1 MDIRSRSNRFTG
13 VFISFVIITVIS
25 VGVILTLPWINRR
38 MDARLDF
45 NQEGFGSELAA
56 FSYSLYWRTVQK
68 RTGTNITPIEVFYP
82 EFSKS
87 TEGGGKDAPSDIAVQ
102 EGAAS
107 EGAGTAVSSDTADET
122 MYISSMM
129 NDFVESWY
137 HQLQNSGLDF
147 LLYDQQTGERYS
159 NTAVDLFPIV
169 EGSENAEELYQ
180 SYKKLLTVRFDS
192 EGAQTI
198 MNNYGMDEKIGNSMR
213 NWGLEVYMY
222 NLASNIEADQLAF
235 GKGRSPENITIVYGV
250 PDGSANLTSIEWESV
265 YNFQEAGFQFV
276 YIIAM
281 LFTACSAVA
290 MSIGKPG
297 GFGQGRLKNAS
308 LEFCTI
314 LFVLSFFFYDVTTQ
328 FAYGMAN
335 GILSYRMTAYEQVP
349 EAFAKVAEI
358 GLCFGTLFL
367 ALGLI
372 YLSFVPVGQLYHK
385 GINRYLC
392 ENIWA
397 ARTFLRFTGWVRRK
411 YQAFMNIDLTEKGN
425 KKIFKIVLVNFLIL
439 LILCS
444 FWFFGVL
451 LLIGYSIG
459 LFFIMRKYYQDL
471 SMKHQKLLD
480 AAKRMADGNLDVN
493 IEGDLGLFNPM
504 KEALATIQSGFKK
517 AVDEEVKSQHMKTEL
532 ITNVSH
538 DLKTPLTAIITY
550 VGLLKDEAITEEDRR
565 SYIDTLDR
573 KSQRLKRLIEDL
585 FEMSK
590 ASSRNMVLDI
600 VDIDIASLLK
610 QIHFELSD
618 RLDSSGIDFKFR
630 LPENKVVLKL
640 DSSKT
645 YRIFENLLV
654 NITKYA
660 MPGSRAYVVLET
672 GEDYAEITLKNI
684 AAEEMEFS
692 PDEISERFVRGDRSR
707 NTEGSGLGLAI
718 ARNFVELQNGKMDIV
733 IDGDLFKVIIRF
745 PYDRSCF
752 SEEIEV

>member
-1 MDIRSRSNRFTG
+1 MDIRSKSNRFTG
-13 VFISFVIITVIS
+13 VFISFVLITVIS
-25 VGVILTLPWINRR
+25 MGVILTLPWINRR

-56 FSYSLYWRTVQK
+56 YSYSLYWRTIQK

-87 TEGGGKDAPSDIAVQ
+87 AAGDSGDAL
-102 EGAAS
+102 S
-107 EGAGTAVSSDTADET
+107 EGSETAVSSEDADEAL
-122 MYISSMM
+122 YISSMI

-159 NTAVDLFPIV
+159 NTAVDLFPMV
-169 EGSENAEELYQ
+169 EGGENAETLYQ
-180 SYKKLLTVRFDS
+180 SYKKLLAVQFDS
-192 EGAQTI
+192 EGA
-198 MNNYGMDEKIGNSMR
+198 MSFVNNYGMDDKIGNSMR

-222 NLASNIEADQLAF
+222 NLASNIDADQLSF
-235 GKGRSPENITIVYGV
+235 GKGRSPENITIVFGV
-250 PDGSANLTSIEWESV
+250 PDGSANLARIQWENV
-265 YNFQEAGFQFV
+265 YNFQNAGFQFV

-281 LFTACSAVA
+281 LFAACSAVA

-308 LEFCTI
+308 LEFSTV
-314 LFVLSFFFYDVTTQ
+314 LFGLSFFFYDVATQ

-349 EAFAKVAEI
+349 EAFAKVVEI

-372 YLSFVPVGQLYHK
+372 YFSFVPVGQLYHK
-385 GINRYLC
+385 GIKRYLC
-392 ENIWA
+392 ENVWI
-397 ARTFLRFTGWVRRK
+397 ARTFLRFTGWVKRR
-411 YQAFMNIDLTEKGN
+411 YQAFMNIDLTETGN
-425 KKIFKIVLVNFLIL
+425 KKIFQIVLVNFLIL
-439 LILCS
+439 LVLCS

-590 ASSRNMVLDI
+590 ASSKNMVLDI

-630 LPENKVVLKL
+630 LPEDKVVLKL

-660 MPGSRAYVVLET
+660 MPGSRAYVILET

-692 PDEISERFVRGDRSR
+692 PEEISERFVRGDRSR

-718 ARNFVELQNGKMDIV
+718 ARNFVELQNGRMDIV